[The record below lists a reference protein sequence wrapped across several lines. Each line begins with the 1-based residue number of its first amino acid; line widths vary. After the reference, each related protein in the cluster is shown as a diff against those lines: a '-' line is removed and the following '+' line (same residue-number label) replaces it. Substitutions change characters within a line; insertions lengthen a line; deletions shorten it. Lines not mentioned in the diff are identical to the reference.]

1 MDRAVGGLDA
11 QLGVRVEAVSGERV
25 ELRLAVTPA
34 LHQPFGIVHG
44 GVYCALVE
52 SAASIGA
59 ANWLGDQGT
68 VVGVANQTDFLKA
81 VSGGELTAVG
91 TAVHR
96 GYSQQLWQVHITDG
110 EGQLIARG
118 QVRLQNLRPGG
129 GRSS

>member
-1 MDRAVGGLDA
+1 MDMPVGGFDA
-11 QLGVRVEAVSGERV
+11 QLGVRAEEISAERV
-25 ELRLAVTPA
+25 ELRLPVTPA
-34 LHQPFGIVHG
+34 LHQLFGIVHG

-59 ANWLGDQGT
+59 ATWLGDEGR

-81 VSGGELTAVG
+81 VSGGELFAVG

-110 EGQLIARG
+110 DGQLVARG

-129 GRSS
+129 GRRS